1 MQNASYLLLLDGSAE
16 ARAAAEFAWG
26 LAKSTNSKVVAQSV
40 LDIPAIIHFLS
51 FRLPGFV
58 GSGVYIDAQMK
69 ITAALRTA
77 AETVAL
83 AYATQCE
90 GHAQKVESH
99 IDEGDTVSEIN
110 RRSADHDLVIVGQIN
125 DGPGSTQSAT
135 ICTELAEK
143 CKKPIVVVQVKSTPR
158 SGTRL
163 LFANQSANPEL
174 MAALMAYAKAENIPV
189 EPYNQ
194 AEMAL
199 GVK

>member
-1 MQNASYLLLLDGSAE
+1 
-16 ARAAAEFAWG
+16 
-26 LAKSTNSKVVAQSV
+26 VVAQSV

-58 GSGVYIDAQMK
+58 GSGVYIEAQMK

-83 AYATQCE
+83 SYATQCE
-90 GHAQKVESH
+90 GHAQKVESY

-110 RRSADHDLVIVGQIN
+110 RRSAEHDLVIVGQIN
-125 DGPGSTQSAT
+125 DGPGSAQSAA
-135 ICTELAEK
+135 ICTELAGN
-143 CKKPIVVVQVKSTPR
+143 CKKPIVVVQVKSAPR
-158 SGTRL
+158 SGMRL
-163 LFANQSANPEL
+163 LLANQNANPGL
-174 MAALMAYAKAENIPV
+174 MAELTAYAQSANIPV